1 MLQCSYPKTK
11 ELPTMLEA
19 KNISIY
25 SNNINIE
32 DISFKVDEGD
42 FFVIFGPD
50 DSGKTELLN
59 AIMGIIPCHAGK
71 FYYRE
76 KSMNAL
82 SIKDRKSIRFVPDDI
97 LLLQNMRAKDYLK
110 HIAATYRVKEVDFM
124 ESLIKYFDID
134 VSEKLTDMTFESNK
148 LVAIIGALMTFPE
161 FLILDEPFNFLTA
174 SACKKLLNMLKKFN
188 DKGMTILIT
197 AENFEDLD
205 NRCNR
210 LMYINEGKLIQKCRI
225 RKDTD
230 SYKSLTIRSKN
241 FKQIEQYLGQP
252 FKIDDSTRTYICG
265 YDFNKISS
273 IIKKCNIADSDINI
287 STASIKD
294 ALDFITSTH
303 QKDN

>member
-1 MLQCSYPKTK
+1 
-11 ELPTMLEA
+11 MLEA

>member
-1 MLQCSYPKTK
+1 
-11 ELPTMLEA
+11 MLEA

-59 AIMGIIPCHAGK
+59 AIMGIIPSHAGK

-76 KSMNAL
+76 KSMNVL

-134 VSEKLTDMTFESNK
+134 VSERLTDMTFESNK

>member
-1 MLQCSYPKTK
+1 
-11 ELPTMLEA
+11 MLEA

-82 SIKDRKSIRFVPDDI
+82 AIKDRKSIRFVPDDI

>member
-1 MLQCSYPKTK
+1 
-11 ELPTMLEA
+11 MLEA

-252 FKIDDSTRTYICG
+252 FKTDDSTRTYICG

-273 IIKKCNIADSDINI
+273 IIKKCNIADGDINI